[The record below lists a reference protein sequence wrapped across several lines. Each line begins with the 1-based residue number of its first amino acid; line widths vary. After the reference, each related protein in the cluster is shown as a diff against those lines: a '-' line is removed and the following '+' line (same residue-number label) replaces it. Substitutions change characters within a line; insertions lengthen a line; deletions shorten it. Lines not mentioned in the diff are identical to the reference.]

1 MMERNRLGRGPMGLL
16 VAAVLTIVGMA
27 VTGCSDD
34 DEPTRV
40 NSVMR
45 AWAGI
50 GYNRF
55 IYLNSYYEGFCEED
69 SLIIEC
75 YPKRPV
81 VNGKMEYREM
91 PYETQYMQFS
101 INDKMIVIPGFGR
114 IELNVDVLAENDA
127 YRYDGYNPGNE
138 YLANIDKEL
147 PNYMNFKFVLD
158 ENKTDHKKVMQ
169 LRLFSID
176 GQEQVCYRT
185 EQADSSRRFYSK
197 EERL

>member
-55 IYLNSYYEGFCEED
+55 IYLN
-69 SLIIEC
+69 
-75 YPKRPV
+75 
-81 VNGKMEYREM
+81 
-91 PYETQYMQFS
+91 
-101 INDKMIVIPGFGR
+101 
-114 IELNVDVLAENDA
+114 
-127 YRYDGYNPGNE
+127 
-138 YLANIDKEL
+138 
-147 PNYMNFKFVLD
+147 
-158 ENKTDHKKVMQ
+158 
-169 LRLFSID
+169 
-176 GQEQVCYRT
+176 
-185 EQADSSRRFYSK
+185 
-197 EERL
+197 